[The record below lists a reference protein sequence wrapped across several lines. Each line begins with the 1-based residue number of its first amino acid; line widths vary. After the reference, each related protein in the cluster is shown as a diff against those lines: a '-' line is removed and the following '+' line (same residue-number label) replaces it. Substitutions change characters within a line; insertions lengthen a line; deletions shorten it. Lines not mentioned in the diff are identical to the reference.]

1 MLPSGSNPSSP
12 SKSLSAP
19 GYKVSDEGHS
29 KGDVSN
35 FNCSVI
41 LHSDLRYQNLPF
53 LGACALTKHLSNY
66 LNPPASS
73 TSNPFDSD
81 DEPNAKQ
88 TLHHGKRTSSEPI
101 LNVPNDAFD
110 DRDRYKNDFRDSGG
124 LENQSVQE
132 LEKYATHKAEE
143 TTKSVNNC
151 LRIAEDI
158 RQDATRTLDMLHAQ
172 GEQISRTHN
181 MAVDMDKDLSK
192 GEKLLN
198 NLGGMFSKPWK
209 AKKTRDITGPL
220 ITAEKPS
227 KLNQYNKGER
237 EKLGL
242 VPRGRSAPTTPPPEP
257 TNALQKVEAE
267 KGKQDDA
274 LSDLSN
280 ILGDLKGMAVDMGS
294 ELDSSANHVIEAI
307 CDLIAL
313 NYVVNAG
320 KIKSLDHLGDD
331 VDELNS
337 RVKGANQ
344 RARRLLGK

>member
-1 MLPSGSNPSSP
+1 MFGFRKSPANNKPTKQSS
-12 SKSLSAP
+12 
-19 GYKVSDEGHS
+19 V
-29 KGDVSN
+29 
-35 FNCSVI
+35 
-41 LHSDLRYQNLPF
+41 
-53 LGACALTKHLSNY
+53 
-66 LNPPASS
+66 NPPASF

-81 DEPNAKQ
+81 DESNAKQ

-110 DRDRYKNDFRDSGG
+110 DRDGYKNDFRDSGG

-132 LEKYATHKAEE
+132 LEKYATYKAEE

-172 GEQISRTHN
+172 GEQITRTHN
-181 MAVDMDKDLSK
+181 MAVDMDKDLGK

-198 NLGGMFSKPWK
+198 NLGGIFSKPWK
-209 AKKTRDITGPL
+209 PKKTRDITGPL
-220 ITAEKPS
+220 ITADKPS
-227 KLNQYNKGER
+227 KLNQYNRGER

-242 VPRGRSAPTTPPPEP
+242 APRGRSAPTTPPPEP

-280 ILGDLKGMAVDMGS
+280 ILGDLKGMAIDMGS
-294 ELDSSANHVIEAI
+294 ELDSQN
-307 CDLIAL
+307 
-313 NYVVNAG
+313 
-320 KIKSLDHLGDD
+320 KSLDHLSDD